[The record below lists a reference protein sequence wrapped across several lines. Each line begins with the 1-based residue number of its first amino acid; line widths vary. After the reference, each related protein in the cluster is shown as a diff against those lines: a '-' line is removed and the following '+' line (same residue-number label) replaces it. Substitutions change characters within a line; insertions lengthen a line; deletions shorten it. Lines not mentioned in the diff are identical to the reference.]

1 MSKKEETSSPS
12 LKRSWFQELK
22 AEFGKIT
29 WPTKDKLVRLNI
41 KCSLVN
47 MKFNRQNLIDFI
59 CDKETEG
66 VDKWDIVLGFIIAGV
81 DYLLQIG
88 LTYIVG

>member
-1 MSKKEETSSPS
+1 MENEARKAS
-12 LKRSWFQELK
+12 LIERIKTYCSGVK

-29 WPTKDKLVRLNI
+29 WPAKDKLVRQ
-41 KCSLVN
+41 SAAV
-47 MKFNRQNLIDFI
+47 
-59 CDKETEG
+59 
-66 VDKWDIVLGFIIAGV
+66 IVISVILGFIIAGV

>member
-1 MSKKEETSSPS
+1 MSKKEEASSPS

-22 AEFGKIT
+22 GEFAKIT
-29 WPTKDKLVRLNI
+29 WPAKDKLV
-41 KCSLVN
+41 KQSAAV
-47 MKFNRQNLIDFI
+47 
-59 CDKETEG
+59 
-66 VDKWDIVLGFIIAGV
+66 IVISVILGFIIAGV

>member
-1 MSKKEETSSPS
+1 MSKKEETSPA

-22 AEFGKIT
+22 GEFAKIT
-29 WPTKDKLVRLNI
+29 WPAKEKLVKQSTAVI
-41 KCSLVN
+41 IIS
-47 MKFNRQNLIDFI
+47 II
-59 CDKETEG
+59 
-66 VDKWDIVLGFIIAGV
+66 LGFIIAGV

>member
-22 AEFGKIT
+22 AEFGK
-29 WPTKDKLVRLNI
+29 TKDKLVRQ
-41 KCSLVN
+41 SAAV
-47 MKFNRQNLIDFI
+47 
-59 CDKETEG
+59 
-66 VDKWDIVLGFIIAGV
+66 IVISVILGFIIAGV